1 MYIQEFYRLEKAI
14 MVRVRCSVSIVLL
27 GCSVSCKYA
36 SVTYDL
42 VTNTCKAHTIVR
54 RVHTCIELYQV
65 AK

>member
-1 MYIQEFYRLEKAI
+1 MYIQEFYRLGKAI
-14 MVRVRCSVSIVLL
+14 MVRL

-36 SVTYDL
+36 SVTYAL

-54 RVHTCIELYQV
+54 RVHTCIESYQV